1 MDNTNIEHNN
11 ESMSED
17 SSGNET
23 DDREENFG
31 DIQKNLDN
39 DQEQEIAGA
48 DFDIINMTT
57 VVFDDKSYDLQ
68 KKVIKGIFLNQT

>member
-1 MDNTNIEHNN
+1 MNNTNIEHNN

-17 SSGNET
+17 SSGSET

-57 VVFDDKSYDLQ
+57 VVFDDKSDDDL
-68 KKVIKGIFLNQT
+68 N

>member
-1 MDNTNIEHNN
+1 MDNTNIEHSS

-17 SSGNET
+17 SLGNET
-23 DDREENFG
+23 DDREENFD

-39 DQEQEIAGA
+39 DQEQDIAGA

-57 VVFDDKSYDLQ
+57 VVFDDKSDDDL
-68 KKVIKGIFLNQT
+68 N

>member
-1 MDNTNIEHNN
+1 MDNTNIEHSS

-17 SSGNET
+17 SLGNET
-23 DDREENFG
+23 DDREENFD

-39 DQEQEIAGA
+39 DQEQEIDGA

-57 VVFDDKSYDLQ
+57 VVFDDKSDDDL
-68 KKVIKGIFLNQT
+68 N

>member
-1 MDNTNIEHNN
+1 MDNTNIEHSS

-31 DIQKNLDN
+31 DIQKNIDN

-57 VVFDDKSYDLQ
+57 VVFDDKSDDDL
-68 KKVIKGIFLNQT
+68 N

>member
-11 ESMSED
+11 ESMPED

-23 DDREENFG
+23 DNREENFG

-39 DQEQEIAGA
+39 DQEQDIAGA

-57 VVFDDKSYDLQ
+57 VVFDDKSDDDL
-68 KKVIKGIFLNQT
+68 N

>member
-1 MDNTNIEHNN
+1 MDNTNIEHSS

-17 SSGNET
+17 SLGNET
-23 DDREENFG
+23 DDREENFD

-57 VVFDDKSYDLQ
+57 VVFDDKSDDDL
-68 KKVIKGIFLNQT
+68 N

>member
-1 MDNTNIEHNN
+1 MDNTNIEHSN

-31 DIQKNLDN
+31 DIQKNIDN

-57 VVFDDKSYDLQ
+57 VVFDDKSDDDL
-68 KKVIKGIFLNQT
+68 N

>member
-11 ESMSED
+11 ESTSEY

-23 DDREENFG
+23 DDREDNFG

-39 DQEQEIAGA
+39 DDNDQEQDIAGA
-48 DFDIINMTT
+48 DFDIINMMT
-57 VVFDDKSYDLQ
+57 VEFDDKSDDDL
-68 KKVIKGIFLNQT
+68 N

>member
-1 MDNTNIEHNN
+1 MDNTNIEHSS

-17 SSGNET
+17 SLGNET
-23 DDREENFG
+23 DDREENFD

-39 DQEQEIAGA
+39 DQEQDIAGA

-57 VVFDDKSYDLQ
+57 VVFDDKLDDDL
-68 KKVIKGIFLNQT
+68 N